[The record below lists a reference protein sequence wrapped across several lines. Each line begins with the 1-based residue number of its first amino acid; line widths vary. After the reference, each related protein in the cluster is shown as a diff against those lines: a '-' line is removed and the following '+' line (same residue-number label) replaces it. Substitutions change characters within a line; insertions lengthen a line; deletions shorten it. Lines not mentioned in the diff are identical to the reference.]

1 MDLKQTVFGN
11 EDERGVSPVIGVILM
26 VAITVILAAVIAM
39 FVLDL
44 GGSVGEEA
52 NAGVDIEENGDG
64 SYTVSWISEGNA
76 DEIQVGG
83 TTCAS
88 SVGESCSASE
98 GDAVI
103 AVSGDTETQIATVSD

>member
-11 EDERGVSPVIGVILM
+11 EDGRGVSPVTRVVLM

-52 NAGVDIEENGDG
+52 NAGVDIEEGESG
-64 SYTVSWISEGNA
+64 YTVP
-76 DEIQVGG
+76 
-83 TTCAS
+83 
-88 SVGESCSASE
+88 
-98 GDAVI
+98 
-103 AVSGDTETQIATVSD
+103 